1 MGFDMTIQNDGTD
14 SVEVLY
20 GLAMGDLPTIQDL
33 YRFDRLASVAFID
46 DRSPKAKEFWNR
58 FDRLLKTYRLAFD
71 HFDESARLYSETM
84 QQPEVE
90 ELIFRTK
97 ADPHRPPYIEDAKI
111 YIEKGRTLLLNL
123 LQELEPFEGRR
134 TSETIQARVDH
145 CQEIWSK
152 YGFTFEEIQA
162 IPGLIENL
170 RTEFGLI
177 SADRK
182 PTHRAVQKKARWT
195 RLEKD
200 VQELRNKGKPTKAI
214 LHALRPQYPAL
225 TWEMV
230 RSMCNRNPKRAKR
243 GNQSK

>member
-1 MGFDMTIQNDGTD
+1 MTIQNDGTD
-14 SVEVLY
+14 PVAVLY
-20 GLAMGDLPTIQDL
+20 GRVMGDLPTIQDL
-33 YRFDRLASVAFID
+33 HRFDRLASVAFID
-46 DRSPKAKEFWNR
+46 ERSPKAKEFWNS

-90 ELIFRTK
+90 ELIVRTK
-97 ADPHRPPYIEDAKI
+97 AEQHRPLYIEDAKI

-123 LQELEPFEGRR
+123 LQELEPFEGRQ
-134 TSETIQARVDH
+134 TSEAIQARVDH

-162 IPGLIENL
+162 IPGLIEKL

-177 SADRK
+177 SVDRK
-182 PTHRAVQKKARWT
+182 PTHKAIQKKARWT
-195 RLEKD
+195 QLEKD
-200 VQELRNKGKPTKAI
+200 VQKLRDQGKPTRQI
-214 LHALRPQYPAL
+214 LNALRPQYPAL

-230 RSMCNRNPKRAKR
+230 RSMCNRNSNRAKR